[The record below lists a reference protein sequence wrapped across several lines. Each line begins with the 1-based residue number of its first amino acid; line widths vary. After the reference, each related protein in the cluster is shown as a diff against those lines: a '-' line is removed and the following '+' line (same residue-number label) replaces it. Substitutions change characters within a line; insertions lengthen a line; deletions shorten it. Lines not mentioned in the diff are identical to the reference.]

1 MRHAPRLAAN
11 LHTSSNTLKS
21 MVVPVGLDG
30 DVIITA
36 LVLLVQYWLHRSAV
50 RWKRVAAEVGTSMTR
65 PSKER
70 TSSRLHG

>member
-1 MRHAPRLAAN
+1 
-11 LHTSSNTLKS
+11 

-65 PSKER
+65 PSNDR